1 MSVQINWYN
10 PDRTIVSLRAERCL
24 AWQDWFNARA
34 DLVAILGTVSH
45 EVDVIAQM
53 ENTCSAK
60 PHDLVAHLPALLN
73 ELPPNLGLVVV
84 IGNRIAW
91 ELYLHACTDVHDMP
105 HIDAEFA
112 DSLEQA
118 HEFIC
123 NRQMSRLYSRRQ
135 A

>member
-10 PDRTIVSLRAERCL
+10 PDRTIVSLRAERCPSL
-24 AWQDWFNARA
+24 QTWFNAHSN
-34 DLVAILGTVSH
+34 LMSMLGTVSH
-45 EVDVIAQM
+45 EVDLIAQL
-53 ENTCSAK
+53 ENACPAQL
-60 PHDLVAHLPALLN
+60 HDLTSHLPALLN
-73 ELPPNLGLVVV
+73 VLPPNLGLVVV
-84 IGNRIAW
+84 IGNRLAW
-91 ELYLHACTDVHDMP
+91 DLYLHACTNVHDMP